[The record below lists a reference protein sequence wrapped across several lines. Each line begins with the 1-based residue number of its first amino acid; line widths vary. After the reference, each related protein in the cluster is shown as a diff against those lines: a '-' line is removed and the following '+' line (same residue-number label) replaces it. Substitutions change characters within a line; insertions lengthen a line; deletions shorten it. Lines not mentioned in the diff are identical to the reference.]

1 MKNLNL
7 LGGGELR
14 GNKISYFDKSPR
26 INKKKAFSIAEALIT
41 LAIVGI
47 TIGSAAPLISK
58 TMKNS
63 QVGNFQMMQINKT
76 LDTTKSDINNLRNQI
91 NLIRTSLANY
101 VTKTELTTTLSKYVK
116 ITDLTTKLSS
126 YITSDQLNSRNYIT
140 SESLTGFLTDS
151 DLTALRNRLTA
162 LEQTP
167 APTNDNFPIGGII
180 MWSGTTIPTGWKL
193 CNGQNGT
200 PDLRDRFIVGAGSSY
215 AIGAKGGAS
224 TVTLTASQIPPHRHL
239 VHEYAGPVHTDKTN
253 HRAHVNAGTNGGSS
267 SYTGSIGGGQAHE
280 NRPPYYALA
289 YIMKV
294 SN

>member
-1 MKNLNL
+1 M
-7 LGGGELR
+7 
-14 GNKISYFDKSPR
+14 
-26 INKKKAFSIAEALIT
+26 T
-41 LAIVGI
+41 IVGI

-91 NLIRTSLANY
+91 NSIRTSLANY
-101 VTKTELTTTLSKYVK
+101 VTKTELATTLRNYVK
-116 ITDLTTKLSS
+116 TTDLTTKLSS

-151 DLTALRNRLTA
+151 DLTELKNRLTA

-215 AIGAKGGAS
+215 AIGAKGGANE
-224 TVTLTASQIPPHRHL
+224 VTLTTQQIPPHQHK
-239 VHEYAGPVHTDKTN
+239 VFEYAGYHAADPTSTWNN
-253 HRAHVNAGTNGGSS
+253 HITAKINAPSS
-267 SYTGSIGGGQAHE
+267 EWTMPTGGGQAHE

-294 SN
+294 SK